1 MEGRV
6 NSKIVIIFGVVVLVL
21 IVVGGGYLLLTNKS
35 TPNTTS
41 PTTSATTSTTGA
53 TSSSQTTISTVP
65 TNSILLAD
73 AVSVATSSKKRFTD
87 AQSRLSAW
95 PLWKSDAQFSGLFM
109 TFDQNLILDSVN
121 EIYVFD
127 SASDASN
134 HYTISVSQASGNSLR
149 ALVPK
154 ADYQGALLPI
164 NSEFWQSNYVDAIQF
179 ADKNGG
185 SDFMKSNTV
194 TAIDTNLLR
203 TTPNNYLYWVVTYKT
218 SENTNS
224 LTVKMDAKTK
234 TLVTE

>member
-1 MEGRV
+1 MEGRM
-6 NSKIVIIFGVVVLVL
+6 NSIFVLIFGVVVLLL
-21 IVVGGGYLLLTNKS
+21 IVFGGGYLLLTNKN
-35 TPNTTS
+35 TPNTATPTS
-41 PTTSATTSTTGA
+41 STSATTTSASSTTS
-53 TSSSQTTISTVP
+53 TSSSVP
-65 TNSILLAD
+65 ANSILTAD
-73 AVSVATSSKKRFTD
+73 AVSVATSSKKRFAD
-87 AQSRLSAW
+87 AQARLSAW

-109 TFDQNLILDSVN
+109 TFDQYLILDSVN

-185 SDFMKSNTV
+185 SDFMKTNSV
-194 TAIDTNLLR
+194 TAIDANLLR
-203 TTPNNYLYWVVTYKT
+203 TAPNNYLYWVVTYKT

-234 TLVTE
+234 TLVAE